1 MVDMKP
7 CSIKVRRSLLQRDMI
22 LGIPTMGLMLLFVM
36 VMVFVYAMKIY
47 IAIVPIVLLYFLM
60 RFLTSKDNWMIDIVL
75 GNAMQK
81 DIFIP

>member
-1 MVDMKP
+1 MVDTKP
-7 CSIKVRRSLLQRDMI
+7 LSIKVRRSLLQRDMF
-22 LGIPTMGLMLLFVM
+22 LGVPTMGLALLFVM

-47 IAIVPIVLLYFLM
+47 LAIVPIALLYFLM